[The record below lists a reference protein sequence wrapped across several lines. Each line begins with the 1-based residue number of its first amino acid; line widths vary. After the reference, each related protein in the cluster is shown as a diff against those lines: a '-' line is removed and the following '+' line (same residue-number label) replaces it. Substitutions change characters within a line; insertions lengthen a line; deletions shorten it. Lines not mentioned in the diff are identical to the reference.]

1 MEAADVTKIPLFA
14 ELNEAEA
21 ARLAELFRDEKALP
35 GRRPTIQGDFGYR
48 FFVVF
53 EGTAVVRVD
62 GKEVGELGPGD
73 FFGEMALL
81 DDAGRRTAEVDVTS
95 RMRYA
100 SLMIWDFR
108 KLLEDHPEIST
119 KVKAAI
125 EKHRV
130 RDRESRSSGSR

>member
-1 MEAADVTKIPLFA
+1 VNAADVVKIPLFA
-14 ELNEAEA
+14 ELDEAEA
-21 ARLAELFRDEKALP
+21 ARLAQLFREEMALP
-35 GRRPTIQGDFGYR
+35 GRRPAVQGKFGYR

-100 SLMIWDFR
+100 SLMTWDFR
-108 KLLEDHPEIST
+108 KLLEDHPEIAA
-119 KVKAAI
+119 KVQAAI
-125 EKHRV
+125 EER
-130 RDRESRSSGSR
+130 RARNQETRSSDPA